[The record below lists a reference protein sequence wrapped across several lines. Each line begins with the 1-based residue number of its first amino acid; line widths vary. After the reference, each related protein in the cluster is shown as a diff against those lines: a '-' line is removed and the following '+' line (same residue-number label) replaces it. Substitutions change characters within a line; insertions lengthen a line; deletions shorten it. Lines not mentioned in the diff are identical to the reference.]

1 MSKHWQR
8 DLDAL
13 QRAVLAMSSQV
24 EEMIEKACRA
34 LRDSRIELVDDVI
47 ALEEGVNEREV
58 QIEEECLKI
67 LALHQPVAIDL
78 RRAAMLLK
86 INNDLER
93 MADLAVN
100 IAERTRSL
108 SKFLTFHIPERF
120 DAMARLAIGMVNSA
134 LDAFVHLDSE
144 AAREICHQDNLVDDI
159 NRQNIDE
166 MYRRMRDDSESV
178 EPALQFFSCS
188 RHVERIADLAT
199 NIAEDVIFLVEG
211 EIARHRTDESEISL
225 QPVKDDK
232 PSSPR

>member
-34 LRDSRIELVDDVI
+34 LRDSRIELVDEVI
-47 ALEEGVNEREV
+47 ALEEDVNEREV

-108 SKFLTFHIPERF
+108 
-120 DAMARLAIGMVNSA
+120 
-134 LDAFVHLDSE
+134 
-144 AAREICHQDNLVDDI
+144 
-159 NRQNIDE
+159 
-166 MYRRMRDDSESV
+166 
-178 EPALQFFSCS
+178 
-188 RHVERIADLAT
+188 
-199 NIAEDVIFLVEG
+199 
-211 EIARHRTDESEISL
+211 
-225 QPVKDDK
+225 PV
-232 PSSPR
+232 SPLR

>member
-34 LRDSRIELVDDVI
+34 LRDSRIELVDEVI

-108 SKFLTFHIPERF
+108 SKFLTFTIPERF
-120 DAMARLAIGMVNSA
+120 DAMARLAIGMVNSS

-166 MYRRMRDDSESV
+166 MYRRMRSDSESV

-199 NIAEDVIFLVEG
+199 NKIGRASCRERV
-211 EIARHRTDESEISL
+211 
-225 QPVKDDK
+225 
-232 PSSPR
+232 

>member
-8 DLDAL
+8 DLAAL
-13 QRAVLAMSSQV
+13 QRAVLSMSSQV
-24 EEMIEKACRA
+24 EEMIDKACRA
-34 LRDSRIELVDDVI
+34 LRDRQIELIDEVI
-47 ALEEGVNEREV
+47 ALEEGVNEQEV

-100 IAERTRSL
+100 IAERTRGL
-108 SKFLTFHIPERF
+108 SRFPTFHVPERF
-120 DAMARLAIGMVNSA
+120 DAMARLAIGMVDSS

-166 MYRRMRDDSESV
+166 MYRRMREDSESI

-211 EIARHRTDESEISL
+211 EIARHRTDESEIPL
-225 QPVKDDK
+225 GEANKGAPK
-232 PSSPR
+232 

>member
-8 DLDAL
+8 DLAAL
-13 QRAVLAMSSQV
+13 QRAVLSMSSQV
-24 EEMIEKACRA
+24 EEMIDKACRA
-34 LRDSRIELVDDVI
+34 LRDRQIELIDEVI
-47 ALEEGVNEREV
+47 ALEEGVNEQEV

-100 IAERTRSL
+100 IAERTRGL
-108 SKFLTFHIPERF
+108 SRFPTFHVPERF
-120 DAMARLAIGMVNSA
+120 DAMARLAIGMVDSS

-166 MYRRMRDDSESV
+166 MYRRMREDSESV

-211 EIARHRTDESEISL
+211 EIARHRTDESEIPLGESIRGA
-225 QPVKDDK
+225 PK
-232 PSSPR
+232 

>member
-8 DLDAL
+8 DLTAL
-13 QRAVLAMSSQV
+13 QQAVLAMSSQV

-34 LRDSRIELVDDVI
+34 LRDSHIELVDEVI
-47 ALEEGVNEREV
+47 QLEEGVNEQEV

-108 SKFLTFHIPERF
+108 SRFGKFMIPERF
-120 DAMARLAIGMVNSA
+120 DAMARLAIGMVNAS

-211 EIARHRTDESEISL
+211 EIARHRTDESEIPL
-225 QPVKDDK
+225 QGDK
-232 PSSPR
+232 SVTPR

>member
-134 LDAFVHLDSE
+134 LDAFVHLDSD

-166 MYRRMRDDSESV
+166 M
-178 EPALQFFSCS
+178 
-188 RHVERIADLAT
+188 
-199 NIAEDVIFLVEG
+199 
-211 EIARHRTDESEISL
+211 
-225 QPVKDDK
+225 
-232 PSSPR
+232 

>member
-8 DLDAL
+8 DLAAL
-13 QRAVLAMSSQV
+13 QRAVLSMSSQV
-24 EEMIEKACRA
+24 EEMIDKACRA
-34 LRDSRIELVDDVI
+34 LRDRQIELIDEVI
-47 ALEEGVNEREV
+47 ALEEGVNEQEV

-100 IAERTRSL
+100 IAERTRGL
-108 SKFLTFHIPERF
+108 SRFPTFHVPERF
-120 DAMARLAIGMVNSA
+120 DAMARLAIGMVDSS

-166 MYRRMRDDSESV
+166 MYRRMREDSESV

-211 EIARHRTDESEISL
+211 EIARHRTDESEIPL
-225 QPVKDDK
+225 GEAIRGAPK
-232 PSSPR
+232 